1 MFWRGVRAWAVMS
14 VCHAHYPAIL
24 AVCARA
30 EVVVASSCRRG
41 TRRNHASRGHVRAV
55 DVALQVCRDTPP
67 ECSAE
72 GHRRGCIPN
81 LIPSDVAHQ
90 VSE

>member
-14 VCHAHYPAIL
+14 VCHAHYPAVL

-55 DVALQVCRDTPP
+55 DVALQVCRDT
-67 ECSAE
+67 SA
-72 GHRRGCIPN
+72 GCISGCIIFA
-81 LIPSDVAHQ
+81 LRRSSMHLQVA
-90 VSE
+90 STE